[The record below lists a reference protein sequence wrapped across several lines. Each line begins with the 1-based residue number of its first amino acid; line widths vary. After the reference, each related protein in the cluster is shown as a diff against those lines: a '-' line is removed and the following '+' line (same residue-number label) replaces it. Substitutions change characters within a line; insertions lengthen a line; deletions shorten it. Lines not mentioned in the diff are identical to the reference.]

1 MKVCNARRSD
11 GHNFVPGHGSRLF
24 CRGVICKGKI
34 PLEASMK
41 LRLWVWILVVA
52 SVAAWPV
59 VGAPA
64 ADTNVVIQ
72 DAAGMKFANYPNV
85 PTCFTGAV
93 ESGDPAHGPSVFLLK
108 GAAGCKV
115 PWHWHTP
122 NEQVM
127 IVSGIAKMEMK
138 DAKPTLLHSGGFA
151 SMPSRHVHQ
160 FSCVGVCRA
169 FVSSDTTFD
178 IHYVDKE
185 GKEITL
191 DQALSSSKMKSVAK
205 MK

>member
-11 GHNFVPGHGSRLF
+11 GHNFVPGHGTRLF

-72 DAAGMKFANYPNV
+72 DAAGMKFANPDTV
-85 PTCFTGAV
+85 RRTAMAATHDTGSAAPTPYNASAIARAATIA
-93 ESGDPAHGPSVFLLK
+93 SRHPAIRP
-108 GAAGCKV
+108 AAA
-115 PWHWHTP
+115 TP
-122 NEQVM
+122 N
-127 IVSGIAKMEMK
+127 
-138 DAKPTLLHSGGFA
+138 P
-151 SMPSRHVHQ
+151 
-160 FSCVGVCRA
+160 
-169 FVSSDTTFD
+169 
-178 IHYVDKE
+178 
-185 GKEITL
+185 
-191 DQALSSSKMKSVAK
+191 
-205 MK
+205 